1 MANLKAP
8 PPPEPTIHEY
18 VAHAAAAAELKAAQA
33 EHATAH
39 ATRNA
44 AYKERLAAEAT
55 HAATLAA
62 YRMAWARMH
71 VAQARHTAAARTAG
85 DAKRKAAAAK

>member
-33 EHATAH
+33 
-39 ATRNA
+39 
-44 AYKERLAAEAT
+44 
-55 HAATLAA
+55 
-62 YRMAWARMH
+62 
-71 VAQARHTAAARTAG
+71 RHTAAARTAG